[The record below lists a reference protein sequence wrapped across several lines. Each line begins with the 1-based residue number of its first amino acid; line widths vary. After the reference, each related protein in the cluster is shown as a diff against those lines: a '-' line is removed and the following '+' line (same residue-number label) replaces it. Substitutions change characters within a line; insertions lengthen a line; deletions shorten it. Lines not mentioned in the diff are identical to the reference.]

1 MKKPFFNFAITK
13 RPCKNIVNGLTTATL
28 GRPNYEKA
36 LRQHQEYVHTLLSIG
51 LTVTVL
57 DADENYPDSTFVEDT
72 AILTPFCAIITN
84 PGAPG
89 RRGEI
94 TKVESIAKKYYSNIE
109 FIKSPGTLDGG
120 DVMMVGDHFY
130 IGLSGRTN
138 QDGANQFIQ
147 IIEKYGMTGSCI
159 ELNNMLH
166 LKTGVAYL
174 ENNNLIAAGEF
185 IHHREFRRFNIL
197 LVEEDEL
204 YAANCIWVNYV
215 VLIASGYPKK
225 KQIIEQAGYK
235 TRSLDM
241 SEFRKVDGG
250 LSCLSLRC

>member
-13 RPCKNIVNGLTTATL
+13 RPCKNIVHGLTSARL
-28 GRPNYEKA
+28 GTPVYEKA
-36 LRQHQEYVHTLLSIG
+36 LRQHQEYVQTLMQLG

-57 DADENYPDSTFVEDT
+57 DADESYPDSTFVEDT
-72 AILTPFCAIITN
+72 AILTPFCAVITN
-84 PGAPG
+84 PGAPS

-94 TKVESIAKKYYSNIE
+94 TKVESIANKYYSNIE

-120 DVMMVGDHFY
+120 DVMMVVDHFY

-147 IIEKYGMTGSCI
+147 ILEKYGMTGSCI

-185 IHHREFRRFNIL
+185 LHHPEFRQFNIL
-197 LVEEDEL
+197 PVEEDEL
-204 YAANCIWVNYV
+204 YATNCIWINDV
-215 VLIASGYPKK
+215 VLIANGFPKT
-225 KQIIEQAGYK
+225 KQIIELAGYR
-235 TRSLDM
+235 THALDM

-250 LSCLSLRC
+250 LSCLSLRF

>member
-1 MKKPFFNFAITK
+1 M
-13 RPCKNIVNGLTTATL
+13 NGLTTATL

-36 LRQHQEYVHTLLSIG
+36 LRQHQDYIHTLLSIG

-72 AILTPFCAIITN
+72 AILTPCCAVITN
-84 PGAPG
+84 PGAAT

-94 TKVESIAKKYYSNIE
+94 TKVESIAKKYYSKIE

-120 DVMMVGDHFY
+120 DVMMVSDHFY

-138 QDGANQFIQ
+138 QDGANQFIS
-147 IIEKYGMTGSCI
+147 ILEKYRMTGACI
-159 ELNNMLH
+159 ELKNVLH
-166 LKTGVAYL
+166 LKTGVAYI

-185 IHHREFRRFNIL
+185 IHHPDFRRFNIL
-197 LVEEDEL
+197 PVEEDEL
-204 YAANCIWVNYV
+204 YAANCIWVNDV
-215 VLIASGYPKK
+215 VLIASGYPKT

-235 TRSLDM
+235 TRTLDM

-250 LSCLSLRC
+250 LSCLSLRF